1 MSNNMPFFCEH
12 ALAIISLREKE
23 LQDIAIRDSPHHLT
37 LEKKSAINVSFHRFV
52 PPQIT

>member
-1 MSNNMPFFCEH
+1 MSNNTPFFFCEH

-37 LEKKSAINVSFHRFV
+37 LEKKSAINVSFHV
-52 PPQIT
+52 ES